1 MTRPDPRNWRVSE
14 HIVIC
19 SFGDPYFV
27 QKEIMSE
34 LVHLGE
40 NEDLFTPECQLKCRV
55 PYLNIHEKRSIL
67 KRVKGPDIVIDYPS
81 VSLKLRFEIEVLDI
95 TTPTLEDTLGK
106 RQAWSEGR
114 DPHLQ
119 QDTRTC

>member
-1 MTRPDPRNWRVSE
+1 MSE

-55 PYLNIHEKRSIL
+55 PYLNIHEKTSIL
-67 KRVKGPDIVIDYPS
+67 KRVKGPDFVFNYMSPAM
-81 VSLKLRFEIEVLDI
+81 KLRFEIEVMDMAS
-95 TTPTLEDTLGK
+95 PTLEDTVEM

-119 QDTRTC
+119 QDTWDVLTSTCL

>member
-1 MTRPDPRNWRVSE
+1 MSE

-55 PYLNIHEKRSIL
+55 PYLNIHEKTSIL
-67 KRVKGPDIVIDYPS
+67 KRVKGPDFVFNYMSPAM
-81 VSLKLRFEIEVLDI
+81 KLRFEIEVMDMAS
-95 TTPTLEDTLGK
+95 PTLEDTVEM
-106 RQAWSEGR
+106 RQEWSEGR